1 MLNIN
6 NMIEV
11 ILLTGTPSFITKNCV
26 PSTGSNP
33 YTGHTAATPR
43 VFLVHNYDSNQLL
56 QLNNHAGAS

>member
-33 YTGHTAATPR
+33 HTGHMR
-43 VFLVHNYDSNQLL
+43 QRREYF
-56 QLNNHAGAS
+56 